1 MGGGHVGVELI
12 KRRNEFVDHTFFSMA
27 FIVEYSDQTGSAI
40 KLPEW
45 AFWGAE
51 PNQREMV
58 NDNVAY
64 KPKQ

>member
-1 MGGGHVGVELI
+1 
-12 KRRNEFVDHTFFSMA
+12 MA
-27 FIVEYSDQTGSAI
+27 FIVEYRDQTGSAI

-58 NDNVAY
+58 NDDVAY